1 MIRTL
6 LLFPLILCLLTG
18 CSPKEDAA
26 LPPAATGFSCGI
38 TGTYRGEETAGQLTR
53 TAAGLLTVS
62 LTKPAELD
70 GLTMEWN
77 GETVTLR
84 MLGLSWSLSPEDVPQ
99 AALGQRI
106 LGTLDTV
113 VYGSATGEVVDG
125 RLVTT
130 GDAGDGTAFT
140 LYSDPETGALL
151 ALEVPSEELSL
162 TFVDFQK
169 MA

>member
-6 LLFPLILCLLTG
+6 LLFPLILCLLIG
-18 CSPKEDAA
+18 CSPKNEAA

-38 TGTYRGEETAGQLTR
+38 TGTYQGDEVAGELTR

-70 GLTMEWN
+70 GLQMEWN
-77 GETVTLR
+77 GEVVTLR
-84 MLGLSWSLSPEDVPQ
+84 MLGLSWTVDPADVPE

-106 LGTLDTV
+106 LDALDTV
-113 VYGSATGEVVDG
+113 VYGGGTGEVVEG
-125 RLVTT
+125 KLVTT
-130 GDAGDGTAFT
+130 GDAGNGTPFT
-140 LYSDPETGALL
+140 LCSDPATGALL
-151 ALEVPSEELSL
+151 SLDVPSEELSL